1 MIPVIPGR
9 ILYDIPCK
17 VCQDHSSGKH
27 YGIFACDGCA
37 GFFKRSIRRQRQYV
51 CKAKSEGSCM
61 VDKTHRNQ
69 CRACRLNKC
78 LEAGMNKDAVQHERG
93 PRNSTLR
100 RQMALYFKEPGSP
113 SSSPLGDL
121 SSGLRSHP
129 PVLDLALPKVTS
141 TSSHNHPRNEH
152 HPPHHLLPPPGI
164 ATATFLCA
172 PGQAPKVRKVC
183 SQDVPPIEDR
193 EEQGEFPCHPLLE
206 TNTFGI
212 PDLDSNLDLP
222 ITGSLVYYESS
233 ALDHVATEFP
243 LGFPLP
249 TPFSLH
255 TTEAVCESAARLLFM
270 NVKWAKNV
278 PAFTNLHFKD
288 QLMLLESSWRELF
301 VLGAAQF
308 LLPMELGPLIASC
321 GALSD
326 SERALAL
333 LQEVKVFQ
341 DTIDKFRAM
350 TVDPHEYACL
360 RAIVLFKTAFNGSS
374 SPVSS
379 TSGPSCPSSSPTSTT
394 TTTGDAKTLRDV
406 LAVAALQDHT
416 QLTLNKYIST
426 AHPGQPFRFGKLLLL
441 LPCLRAVSNG
451 TIEELFFRRTIGNIP
466 IERIICDMYTASDL

>member
-1 MIPVIPGR
+1 MISVIPGR

-113 SSSPLGDL
+113 SSSPLGDF
-121 SSGLRSHP
+121 SSGLRPHP

-152 HPPHHLLPPPGI
+152 HPPHHLMTPPPGI
-164 ATATFLCA
+164 AAATFLCT
-172 PGQAPKVRKVC
+172 PGQAPK
-183 SQDVPPIEDR
+183 
-193 EEQGEFPCHPLLE
+193 
-206 TNTFGI
+206 
-212 PDLDSNLDLP
+212 
-222 ITGSLVYYESS
+222 
-233 ALDHVATEFP
+233 FP

-255 TTEAVCESAARLLFM
+255 TMEAVCESAARLLFM

-308 LLPMELGPLIASC
+308 LLPMELGPLLASC
-321 GALSD
+321 GALAD

-360 RAIVLFKTAFNGSS
+360 RAIVLFKTAFNGPS

-379 TSGPSCPSSSPTSTT
+379 TSGTSCPSSSPTSTT
-394 TTTGDAKTLRDV
+394 TTKGDAKTLRDV
-406 LAVAALQDHT
+406 SAVAALQDHT

>member
-1 MIPVIPGR
+1 MISVIPGR

-121 SSGLRSHP
+121 SSGLRPHP

-152 HPPHHLLPPPGI
+152 HPPHHLLQPPPGI
-164 ATATFLCA
+164 AAATFLCT
-172 PGQAPKVRKVC
+172 PGQAPK
-183 SQDVPPIEDR
+183 
-193 EEQGEFPCHPLLE
+193 
-206 TNTFGI
+206 
-212 PDLDSNLDLP
+212 
-222 ITGSLVYYESS
+222 
-233 ALDHVATEFP
+233 FP

-308 LLPMELGPLIASC
+308 LLPMELGPLLASC
-321 GALSD
+321 GALAD

-360 RAIVLFKTAFNGSS
+360 RAIVLFKTAFNGPS

-379 TSGPSCPSSSPTSTT
+379 TSGTSCPSSSPTSTT
-394 TTTGDAKTLRDV
+394 TTKGDAKTLRDV
-406 LAVAALQDHT
+406 SAVAALQDHT